1 MTTARPK
8 VKVLSV
14 VGAGRSGT
22 TVLASILGEVG
33 EIMSVGELHWLW
45 ERGVLAGRP
54 CGCGLPPVECPVW
67 GPAIDLAVERLGG
80 GDPRE
85 TAQRIVA
92 AQREVGRRTN
102 LPTVLASAGAG
113 ASDWPAL
120 RLVQEATGA
129 ICEALVD
136 VTGMRTLIDTSKR
149 PIDAAIVASV
159 AGVDQYVLHI
169 VRDPRAVAYS
179 WTRVKTFTAS
189 GTTRTM
195 GRQGA
200 RSTAR
205 RWVTNALAA
214 ELLRRRTPRERWLH
228 LRYEDFA
235 VEPRTRVDDILSFL
249 SHIGPTPFVGHEA
262 VQLGANHIVSG
273 NPNRFTTGRVII
285 RPDDEW
291 RRAMPRSKQRGVALA
306 TFPLM
311 MRYGYLGRRSR
322 R

>member
-1 MTTARPK
+1 MSTDRPRM
-8 VKVLSV
+8 KVLSM

-22 TVLASILGEVG
+22 TVLASILGEVDG
-33 EIMSVGELHWLW
+33 ILSAGELRWLW

-54 CGCGLPPVECPVW
+54 CGCGSPPADCPVW
-67 GPAIDLAVERLGG
+67 GPVIERAVERLGG
-80 GDPRE
+80 RDPQE

-92 AQREVGRRTN
+92 AQREVGRRKN
-102 LPTVLASAGAG
+102 LPRVLASAGTG
-113 ASDWPAL
+113 PSDWPAL

-129 ICEALVD
+129 TCEALVHT
-136 VTGMRTLIDTSKR
+136 TGMLTLVDTSKR

-159 AGVDQYVLHI
+159 ADIDHYVLHI

-179 WTRVKTFTAS
+179 WSRVKTFTAG

-195 GRQGA
+195 GRLGA

-214 ELLRRRTPRERWLH
+214 ELLLRRTPRERRLQ

-235 VEPRTRVDDILSFL
+235 AEPRSRVEDILSLL
-249 SHIGPTPFVGHEA
+249 SHVRPTPFVDDET
-262 VQLGANHIVSG
+262 VLLGPNHIVSG
-273 NPNRFTTGRVII
+273 NPNRFTTGRVTI
-285 RPDDEW
+285 RPDEAW
-291 RRAMPRSKQRGVALA
+291 RSEMPRHKQRGVALA
-306 TFPLM
+306 ASPLM
-311 MRYGYLGRRSR
+311 VRYGYLGRRPR